1 MLLSDTRCAV
11 RRSGDGEPLTGLG
24 ILDRVALLDPG
35 QRHLLC
41 YMFRAHYPP
50 GWSWWLPAS
59 GDHLEDSPVN
69 GTGQSHTGIT
79 QHRQI
84 IRVLGPLATR
94 RRFEWIE
101 VRFPWSRAVD
111 RCTPARSGRARPA
124 WVRSPSCR

>member
-50 GWSWWLPAS
+50 ESSWWLPAS

-79 QHRQI
+79 QRHRT
-84 IRVLGPLATR
+84 IRVLGALATPR
-94 RRFEWIE
+94 QFGWTAGQ
-101 VRFPWSRAVD
+101 FPWSRATD
-111 RCTPARSGRARPA
+111 RCTPPRSGRA
-124 WVRSPSCR
+124 